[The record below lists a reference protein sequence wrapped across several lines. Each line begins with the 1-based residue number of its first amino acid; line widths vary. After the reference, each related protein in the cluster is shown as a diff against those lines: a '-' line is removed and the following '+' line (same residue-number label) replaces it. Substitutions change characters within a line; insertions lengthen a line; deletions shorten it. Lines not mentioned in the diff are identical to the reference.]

1 MRALAAL
8 ALLAALSGCGL
19 QPMYAGGG
27 SGAVAQGL
35 AAIDVPPIEGR
46 AGWLVRNALN
56 ERLGQRDDVAPRY
69 RLDVLLDDQLEGLG
83 LLTGET
89 IGRERRTLR
98 ARYQLVDL
106 STGRIIV
113 DATAGSD
120 AGIDVVSSE
129 FARKSVGLARELDA
143 FAGIRQH
150 RHKLVGCGGC
160 TSFVGTAEERNAGL
174 LRRARCNRGEVFLGR
189 LHACSR
195 NATVTRVRIRSATSR
210 DRFSSAVCS
219 TTSSKASAC

>member
-1 MRALAAL
+1 MRLLAPL
-8 ALLAALSGCGL
+8 ALLAVLGGCGL

-56 ERLGQRDDVAPRY
+56 ERLGQRDGVAPRY
-69 RLDVLLDDQLEGLG
+69 RLDVLLDDKLEGLG

-106 STGRIIV
+106 ASGRIVV

-129 FARKSVGLARELDA
+129 FATIAAEQTALENLSREVADR
-143 FAGIRQH
+143 I
-150 RHKLVGCGGC
+150 
-160 TSFVGTAEERNAGL
+160 
-174 LRRARCNRGEVFLGR
+174 
-189 LHACSR
+189 
-195 NATVTRVRIRSATSR
+195 VTRVTVALREQA
-210 DRFSSAVCS
+210 
-219 TTSSKASAC
+219 